1 VPTSG
6 SGKFLSFRHRAK
18 NIESKKAPVFH
29 LGENPRHDNL
39 TQRRRSVICAVPGVS
54 NEKNGLLIAL
64 YVVGCLSVS
73 MPAGAGES
81 PPLRKIRAAI
91 TSISGSM
98 VPPWAAH
105 EAGIFK
111 KYGLQV
117 EVIAMP
123 SGIQGINALIAG
135 EVAFVQIAGGTTAG
149 AAVGGADVKIVATT
163 VGTLLLNLV
172 VRPEIEKPEQLRG
185 KNIGISRYGTSLHTG
200 ARIAMKHFGLEPG
213 KDVAIVEI
221 GSGDWIVGALQ
232 GGRVQA
238 AVFGYPATSR
248 AVKLGNRLL
257 LHLPTLNIPYA
268 STGVSTRGDIIRDD
282 PDLVK
287 RYLSAE
293 VEAIALMK
301 KDRAFTIK
309 VLSKYLRTDD
319 MDLLSESYDIQIT
332 KYMMKVPLTT
342 TDAVRSVLDELGER
356 SPKAKEQDPS
366 KFFDDRFVRQLQAS
380 DFIDPLYR

>member
-1 VPTSG
+1 M
-6 SGKFLSFRHRAK
+6 
-18 NIESKKAPVFH
+18 
-29 LGENPRHDNL
+29 
-39 TQRRRSVICAVPGVS
+39 QRRKKLLLAVW
-54 NEKNGLLIAL
+54 
-64 YVVGCLSVS
+64 VVGYLSIGTS
-73 MPAGAGES
+73 TGAAGEAT
-81 PPLRKIRAAI
+81 RKIRAAI
-91 TSISGSM
+91 TSISGAM
-98 VPPWAAH
+98 VPPWAAY
-105 EAGIFK
+105 EAGIFRR
-111 KYGLQV
+111 YGLDV

-123 SGIQGINALIAG
+123 SGIQGMGALIAG
-135 EVAFVQIAGGTTAG
+135 EVAFVQIAGGTTTG
-149 AAVGGADVKIVATT
+149 AAVSGVDVKIVATT

-172 VRPEIEKPEQLRG
+172 ARPEIEKAEQLRG

-248 AVKLGNRLL
+248 AVKLGNRVL

-268 STGVSTRGDIIRDD
+268 STGISTRGDIIRDD
-282 PDLVK
+282 PALVK

-301 KDRAFTIK
+301 KDRAFTMK
-309 VLSKYLRTDD
+309 VLSKYLRTTDS
-319 MDLLSESYDIQIT
+319 DLLAESSYDIQIT

-342 TDAVRSVLDELGER
+342 TEAVRSVLDELAER
-356 SPKAKEQDPS
+356 SPKAREQEPS
-366 KFFDDRFVRQLQAS
+366 KFFDDRFVRQLQTS
-380 DFIDPLYR
+380 DFIDSLYR